1 MDCLFRRA
9 VAAVLVFAS
18 SSLGKEGTTPLK
30 LTLAGVAI
38 SALFSSL
45 TQGLL
50 VLNEKHLK
58 SIILACW
65 ICARRKLEILQ
76 SVFPYLLIG
85 WIASLMMAGK
95 VNTLMMGEDVAKGLG
110 QRTILMKSFVLLII
124 VLLSGGSVAVAGPI
138 GFIGIIT
145 HFARF
150 LVGVDHR
157 WRPYSGLLGA
167 ILLILADIAA
177 RYVIMPQEVPVG
189 VMTAFIGAPFFIY
202 IARKRGLSK

>member
-1 MDCLFRRA
+1 M
-9 VAAVLVFAS
+9 
-18 SSLGKEGTTPLK
+18 
-30 LTLAGVAI
+30 AI

-50 VLNEKHLK
+50 VLNEKALEEVLFW
-58 SIILACW
+58 LAGSVQG
-65 ICARRKLEILQ
+65 RKLEILQ

-85 WIASLMMAGK
+85 WIASIMMAGK

-138 GFIGIIT
+138 GFIGIVT
-145 HFARF
+145 PHFARF

-157 WRPYSGLLGA
+157 WRVPYSGLLGA

-202 IARKRGLSK
+202 IARKRA

>member
-1 MDCLFRRA
+1 MSYANVNENPLASPDFIGLNSGAAFFIVVAIVIFFRDTSLSVFTWIAFLGAA

-50 VLNEKHLK
+50 VLNEKALEEVLFW
-58 SIILACW
+58 LAGSVQG
-65 ICARRKLEILQ
+65 RKLEILQ
-76 SVFPYLLIG
+76 SVFPYLLVG
-85 WIASLMMAGK
+85 WVVSIMMAGK

-138 GFIGIIT
+138 GFIGIVT
-145 HFARF
+145 PHFARF
-150 LVGVDHR
+150 LVGSRSQMESTV
-157 WRPYSGLLGA
+157 
-167 ILLILADIAA
+167 
-177 RYVIMPQEVPVG
+177 
-189 VMTAFIGAPFFIY
+189 
-202 IARKRGLSK
+202 

>member
-1 MDCLFRRA
+1 M
-9 VAAVLVFAS
+9 
-18 SSLGKEGTTPLK
+18 
-30 LTLAGVAI
+30 
-38 SALFSSL
+38 
-45 TQGLL
+45 
-50 VLNEKHLK
+50 LNEKALEEVLFW
-58 SIILACW
+58 LAGSVQG
-65 ICARRKLEILQ
+65 RKLEILQ
-76 SVFPYLLIG
+76 SVFPNLLIG

-124 VLLSGGSVAVAGPI
+124 VLLSGGSVAGPI

-145 HFARF
+145 PHFARF

-157 WRPYSGLLGA
+157 WRVPYSGLLGA

>member
-1 MDCLFRRA
+1 M
-9 VAAVLVFAS
+9 
-18 SSLGKEGTTPLK
+18 
-30 LTLAGVAI
+30 
-38 SALFSSL
+38 
-45 TQGLL
+45 QG
-50 VLNEKHLK
+50 
-58 SIILACW
+58 
-65 ICARRKLEILQ
+65 RKLEILQ

-145 HFARF
+145 PHFARF

-157 WRPYSGLLGA
+157 WRVPYSGLLGA
-167 ILLILADIAA
+167 ILLILGYSSKICHYATRSTSRSYDS
-177 RYVIMPQEVPVG
+177 
-189 VMTAFIGAPFFIY
+189 IY
-202 IARKRGLSK
+202 WSSILYLYCT